1 MNLYERMKL
10 YMMLLD
16 KESGGNSGGGDG
28 GGNTD
33 TSPGKEDG
41 KATQDA
47 DKKIEMTTAQF
58 KERLDRE
65 LRKLAKTPAELAA
78 LLDEDTVGALLEQ
91 DGVKTVLDKRSAKEK
106 AKSQGEFEK
115 LYQDAQAEGNKHKTK
130 AEKLEGEVTAMTAVL
145 EATVKERRKLLP
157 TEYHE
162 LLDALP
168 LLKRLEWLTK
178 NADKLQQG
186 GVPGTQ
192 KIGSNGM
199 TKEQKADQDA
209 AYAQYYGR
217 I

>member
-1 MNLYERMKL
+1 MNIYQRMKL
-10 YMMLLD
+10 TMMLLD
-16 KESGGNSGGGDG
+16 KESGGNSGGDNG
-28 GGNTD
+28 GTTD
-33 TSPGKEDG
+33 TSPGKDDG
-41 KATQDA
+41 KTTQDA
-47 DKKIEMTTAQF
+47 DKKIEMTPAQF
-58 KERLDRE
+58 KERLERE

-106 AKSQGEFEK
+106 AKAQGEFEK
-115 LYQDAQAEGNKHKTK
+115 LYQEAQTEGNKHKTK

-157 TEYHE
+157 AEFHE

-199 TKEQKADQDA
+199 TKEQKADQEA

>member
-1 MNLYERMKL
+1 MMMSEVLGRSVRLRVSMNGLRSVEHVGG
-10 YMMLLD
+10 LD
-16 KESGGNSGGGDG
+16 NWL
-28 GGNTD
+28 
-33 TSPGKEDG
+33 
-41 KATQDA
+41 
-47 DKKIEMTTAQF
+47 I
-58 KERLDRE
+58 
-65 LRKLAKTPAELAA
+65 
-78 LLDEDTVGALLEQ
+78 
-91 DGVKTVLDKRSAKEK
+91 
-106 AKSQGEFEK
+106 
-115 LYQDAQAEGNKHKTK
+115 KTK

-157 TEYHE
+157 AEFHE

-199 TKEQKADQDA
+199 TKEQKADQEA

>member
-1 MNLYERMKL
+1 MNIYQRMKL
-10 YMMLLD
+10 TMMLLD
-16 KESGGNSGGGDG
+16 KESGGNSGGDN

-33 TSPGKEDG
+33 TSPGKDDG
-41 KATQDA
+41 KTTQEA

-58 KERLDRE
+58 KERLERE

-91 DGVKTVLDKRSAKEK
+91 DGVKTILDKRSAKEK
-106 AKSQGEFEK
+106 AKTQGEFEK
-115 LYQDAQAEGNKHKTK
+115 LYNDAQAEGTKHKTK
-130 AEKLEGEVTAMTAVL
+130 AEKLEGEVTALTAVL

-157 TEYHE
+157 PEFHE

-168 LLKRLEWLTK
+168 LVKRLEWLTK

-186 GVPGTQ
+186 GVPGSQ
-192 KIGSNGM
+192 KVGSNGM
-199 TKEQKADQDA
+199 TKEQKVEQEA